1 MKLGSKSEAR
11 AINKT
16 RLTSVKS
23 AKSAVLISEFG
34 LNESENKRGDAKDA
48 EKPHGF
54 LLCVSASLRFAG
66 FDQQPATSP
75 PERARG
81 PFHPDRLHLSG

>member
-1 MKLGSKSEAR
+1 MAQMARINNNLEMKIGSKSEAG
-11 AINKT
+11 AMNET
-16 RLTSVKS
+16 RLTS

-54 LLCVSASLRFAG
+54 LLCVSAFR
-66 FDQQPATSP
+66 
-75 PERARG
+75 RV
-81 PFHPDRLHLSG
+81 